1 MNHFDR
7 RRAVVSVAEA
17 ELGAGRAPEYWR
29 DVLGPD
35 YRGTFPQHWCGAFA
49 LWCLH
54 QVRLALSVHWLV
66 GKGFCE
72 VQRLPKTTT
81 PLPGDVAYLD
91 KPFQH
96 HAVVKAIEGDVVVTV
111 DGNQG
116 GPTPVQEKRRKRSAF
131 TCFYSIAPFLSAAE
145 LELEP
150 ADSRVPTD
158 PAPSLSPEV
167 FPTLR
172 RGDRGAGVAELQ
184 RRINARLG
192 SLIAPLATDG
202 EFGAKTE
209 AAVRELQ
216 GLYALAA
223 VDGVADP
230 KVWEVLA

>member
-17 ELGAGRAPEYWR
+17 ELGVGRAPAYWR
-29 DVLGPD
+29 DVLGQEW
-35 YRGTFPQHWCGAFA
+35 RGPYPQHWCGAFA

-54 QVRLALSVHWLV
+54 QVGLALSVRWLV

-96 HAVVKAIEGDVVVTV
+96 HAVVKAVEGEFVVTI

-116 GPTPVQEKRRKRSAF
+116 GPTPVQEKRRKRSAI
-131 TCFYSIAPFLSAAE
+131 TCVYSIAPFLSAAE
-145 LELEP
+145 LEP
-150 ADSRVPTD
+150 ADSRAPTD
-158 PAPSLSPEV
+158 PAPAPSPEV

-172 RGDRGAGVAELQ
+172 RGDRGAGVGELQ
-184 RRINARLG
+184 RRLNAKLG
-192 SLIAPLATDG
+192 ALEPSLVVDG
-202 EFGAKTE
+202 DFGAKTE
-209 AAVRELQ
+209 VAVREVQ
-216 GLYALAA
+216 GLYALK
-223 VDGVADP
+223 VDGVAGP
-230 KVWEVLA
+230 KTWAALT